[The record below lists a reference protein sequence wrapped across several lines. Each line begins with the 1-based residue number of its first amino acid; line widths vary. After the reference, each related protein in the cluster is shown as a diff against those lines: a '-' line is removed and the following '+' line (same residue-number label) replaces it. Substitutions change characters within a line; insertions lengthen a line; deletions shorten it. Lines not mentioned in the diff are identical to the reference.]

1 MHMAKRSP
9 RLLFTEEEL
18 ETPELQKPVRKAEKA
33 AKKLEKAESR
43 IPKKKIVQK
52 QRVYDPKENQ
62 VVTRLSISAEC
73 GFGSI
78 PPGTARGCG

>member
-1 MHMAKRSP
+1 MAKRSP

-18 ETPELQKPVRKAEKA
+18 ETPELQKPIRKAKKA
-33 AKKLEKAESR
+33 GKKLEKAESR

-62 VVTRLSISAEC
+62 VVTRLVFEETEKNGSLRLTWSA
-73 GFGSI
+73 S
-78 PPGTARGCG
+78 